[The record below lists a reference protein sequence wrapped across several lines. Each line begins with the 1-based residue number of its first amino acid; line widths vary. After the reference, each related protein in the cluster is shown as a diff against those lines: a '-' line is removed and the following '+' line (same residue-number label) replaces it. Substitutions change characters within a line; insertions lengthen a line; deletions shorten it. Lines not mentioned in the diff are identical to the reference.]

1 MLIMKRKLSFLG
13 CIITAGILFTAC
25 AGTPSGIQEREPV
38 SRDPGVTYELVVLHT
53 NDHHGTTVSKNNEG
67 GLAQRASYIKT
78 IRESNTNVLLLD
90 AGDIN
95 TGSALSNMF
104 NAEPDILAY
113 NLMKYDSVTMGN
125 HEFDND
131 LAFIEAQMKQSD
143 FPWLS
148 ANIQK
153 SDGSYLG
160 APYITVDYE
169 GFRVGIFGI
178 TTLRT
183 ATIASPDKSLKFL
196 DELETAR
203 QMVQLLKEREKADV
217 IIALTHIGL
226 VQEEGSHITSIEL
239 AENVPGINLIIDG
252 HSHTRLD
259 EPVMA
264 GGIPIVSANEW
275 GRYIGGGVLRI
286 TDGSVTDFSWNSVFV
301 DSSDIDKFPP
311 DPEVMNLL
319 APYVEKASL
328 ALSEVIG
335 TAAETFEFGDR
346 LSRKKEI
353 ALGNLVS
360 DATAWYVRSKGVDV
374 DFAFQNGGNI
384 RTELPA
390 GDITR
395 ERIMTILPFDNYIY
409 VLTLNGADVLA
420 LFDFIAAI
428 PQGAGG
434 FPQVSKE
441 IAYTVNYETGRIE
454 ELKINGQL
462 VDVSKT
468 YKIATNDYLAG
479 GGDGYEVLK
488 RASDTFNTSITLT
501 NAVIEYIQQLPQPIV
516 PVTGGRITIIGG
528 I

>member
-1 MLIMKRKLSFLG
+1 MRKLYLPCAAIIA
-13 CIITAGILFTAC
+13 CIFFMAC
-25 AGTPSGIQEREPV
+25 AGTSSGIKERESV

-53 NDHHGTTVSKNNEG
+53 NDHHGTTLLKDNEG

-78 IRESNTNVLLLD
+78 VRGGNENVLLLD

-104 NAEPDILAY
+104 SAESDILAY
-113 NLMKYDSVTMGN
+113 NLMKYDAVAMGN
-125 HEFDND
+125 HEFDNG
-131 LAFIEAQMKQSD
+131 LAFFEDQMKQSE
-143 FPWLS
+143 FPWIS
-148 ANIQK
+148 ANIKK

-183 ATIASPDKSLKFL
+183 TKIASPDKSLKFL
-196 DELETAR
+196 DEMETSK
-203 QMVQLLKEREKADV
+203 QIVQLLKEREKADV
-217 IIALTHIGL
+217 IIALTHLGL
-226 VQEEGSHITSIEL
+226 VKEEDSHITSVEL
-239 AENVPGINLIIDG
+239 AENVPGIDLIIDG
-252 HSHTRLD
+252 HSHTLLD

-275 GRYIGGGVLRI
+275 GRYIGHGVLHI
-286 TDGSVTDFSWNSVFV
+286 KDGGVTDFSWNSVFV
-301 DSSDIDKFPP
+301 NASDIDNFPP
-311 DPEVMNLL
+311 DPEVMHLL
-319 APYVEKASL
+319 APYVETASL
-328 ALSEVIG
+328 ALREVIG
-335 TAAETFEFGDR
+335 AAAQTFEFGDR

-360 DATAWYVRSKGVDV
+360 DATTWYVRSKGVDV

-409 VLTLNGADVLA
+409 VLTLKGSDVLA
-420 LFDFIAAI
+420 LFDFIATI

-434 FPQVSKE
+434 FPQMSKE
-441 IAYTVNYETGRIE
+441 ITYTVNYQTGRVE
-454 ELKINGQL
+454 KLKINGQP

-468 YKIATNDYLAG
+468 YKVATNDYLAK

-488 RASDTFNTSITLT
+488 KATDTFNTSITLT
-501 NAVIEYIQQLPQPIV
+501 NAVIGYIQQLPQPIV
-516 PVTGGRITIIGG
+516 PVIDGRITIIGG
-528 I
+528 MEL